1 MLPSALF
8 VVEAIGVVK
17 LFALYK
23 SNLNSPSFKATG
35 RFPAITFL
43 AVIEKSAAI
52 GSSLRL
58 ILEPSAPRTTL
69 YSVSSRLYPA
79 GAVFSLMMNVLPTYF

>member
-1 MLPSALF
+1 MILPSALF

-52 GSSLRL
+52 GSS
-58 ILEPSAPRTTL
+58 
-69 YSVSSRLYPA
+69 
-79 GAVFSLMMNVLPTYF
+79 

>member
-23 SNLNSPSFKATG
+23 SNLNSPSFKVTG
-35 RFPAITFL
+35 RLPAITFL

-52 GSSLRL
+52 GSS
-58 ILEPSAPRTTL
+58 
-69 YSVSSRLYPA
+69 
-79 GAVFSLMMNVLPTYF
+79 